1 MITIQKINRLES
13 DIKIYKHNNPIKFW
27 AYITS
32 ILFLLLIL
40 TRSIAI
46 MLFNSS
52 GVGTLIIGDFYSGL
66 ITYGTLYGVRI
77 YININ
82 QLFSFV
88 IISILMIFL
97 YIKIKDL
104 LIYRN
109 ENL

>member
-1 MITIQKINRLES
+1 MITIKKINKFES
-13 DIKIYKHNNPIKFW
+13 DIRRYKQENPIKFW

-32 ILFLLLIL
+32 ILFLLLVL
-40 TRSIAI
+40 THSIAI

-52 GVGTLIIGDFYSGL
+52 GVGTFIIGDFYSGL

-77 YININ
+77 YLNIN

-88 IISILMIFL
+88 IISILTIFL

-104 LIYRN
+104 LMYRN